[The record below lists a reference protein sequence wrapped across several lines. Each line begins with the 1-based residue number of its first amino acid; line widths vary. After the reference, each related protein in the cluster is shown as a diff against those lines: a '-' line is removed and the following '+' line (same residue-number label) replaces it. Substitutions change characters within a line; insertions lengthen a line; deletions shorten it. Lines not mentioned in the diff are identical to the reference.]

1 MRQHLIPLRTAH
13 IKMIDH
19 TEGPDNAEPRELSL
33 LAEMLNRAATREH
46 CGWFVI
52 KLDSA
57 YCGAHRIL
65 GTWYTT

>member
-1 MRQHLIPLRTAH
+1 
-13 IKMIDH
+13 MIDH

-65 GTWYTT
+65 GTWYPT